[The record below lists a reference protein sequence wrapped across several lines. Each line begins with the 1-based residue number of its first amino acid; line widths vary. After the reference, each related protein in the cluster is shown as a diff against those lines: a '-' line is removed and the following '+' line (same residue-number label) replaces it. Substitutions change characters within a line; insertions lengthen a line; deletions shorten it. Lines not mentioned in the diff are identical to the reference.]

1 MTSQTALKSSPPP
14 LSNRKMKSFLPRY
27 YHLVTL
33 GVAVLFA
40 AVSAV
45 LLFLHSS
52 QLETSLKG
60 AAGKITPGNYSPDNS
75 QDSTTALSHLKN
87 APAWKP
93 REDGASPYVSRP
105 YLLKD
110 AKLIDP
116 MTGSEPLYPPVPNQW
131 LIDHRLDYTDM
142 NILDRDPLRK
152 GFTVREEFE
161 AGTDPNNPNQSPPL
175 CSKLTYQDSGIRK
188 SSYLLE
194 FLGEEEITD
203 ESGKM
208 TKMIEIKPVQ
218 PLPNPAK
225 GNRADTSARAV
236 LRGETIPGAP
246 FLKVI
251 DIAAKTKVLND
262 TEYDVSELTLQN
274 TLTGERLALVKKNT
288 SREYKR
294 TPIELIES
302 IQFDYQLSGGTPES
316 FNVERGKEFQLA
328 SLDKNH
334 TETYKLVDISKD
346 GVVLEKDGKS
356 FTVKPASSQV
366 QNSATTTTP

>member
-1 MTSQTALKSSPPP
+1 MKAL
-14 LSNRKMKSFLPRY
+14 LPRY
-27 YHLVTL
+27 YHFVLL
-33 GVAVLFA
+33 GITVLIA
-40 AVSAV
+40 AGSAV
-45 LLFLHSS
+45 FLSIQSS

-60 AAGKITPGNYSPDNS
+60 HAGKANASHYAPESFA
-75 QDSTTALSHLKN
+75 DSTTALSHLKN
-87 APAWKP
+87 PPTWKP

-131 LIDHRLDYTDM
+131 LIDHHLDYSDM

-161 AGTDPNNPNQSPPL
+161 AGTDPNNPNQFPPL
-175 CSKLTYQDSGIRK
+175 CSKLSYLDSGIRK

-194 FLGEEEITD
+194 FLGEEEVTD
-203 ESGKM
+203 DGGKM
-208 TKMIEIKPVQ
+208 TKMIEIKPSQ

-225 GNRADTSARAV
+225 GNRSDTSTRSV
-236 LRGETIPGAP
+236 IRGETIPGAP

-251 DIAAKTKVLND
+251 DIATKTKVLND

-274 TLTGERLALVKKNT
+274 TLTGERTILVKKNA
-288 SREYKR
+288 SHEYRK

-366 QNSATTTTP
+366 QNPPAATTP